1 MPEIDSKNMPN
12 EPHPEPDAT
21 LRSGAALSRRR
32 FVALGAAGLGG
43 AILAA
48 RGSEVRAA
56 GTAPVANRAPL
67 REAPFV
73 ALPLGSVRAR
83 GWLLRQLELQRDG
96 LTGHAEELLPAA
108 RGDSA
113 WLGGR
118 GEDWEKGP
126 YYLKGLVPLAYT
138 LDDAGLKAKAQRWV
152 EAILAGQ
159 REDGFF
165 GPKTNDDWWPRMVA
179 TYLLRDYAEATGD
192 ARVVPFLSRY
202 YRHMADALPRR
213 PLRDW
218 GRARAGD
225 EIETVF
231 WTFNRTGDAFLLELA
246 DTLHQQAY
254 PWRDIFTNNR
264 FLDFGMDFHPKHNV
278 NVPQAMK
285 LPPVYWQ
292 RSGHPA
298 DRAAFHVGDGHL
310 MRDHGLALGMNSG
323 TEFLAGRS
331 STQGVELCSVVE
343 RMLSDE
349 TALRILGDATIGD
362 HLERLAFNALPAAL
376 SPDIR
381 QHVYFT
387 LPNNVTAPRGGVGFT
402 QDYADARTPAPISG
416 FPCCCYNLHMGWPK
430 LAQNAWAATKDGGL
444 AVMAYVP
451 SEVTAPVTGGIEV
464 RFVEETDY
472 PFDETIRLR
481 LFAPR
486 RVRFPLALRVPAWC
500 ENPEITVNGRR
511 QSATPGRF
519 AVVEREWAAGDTVVL
534 RFPMRVRT
542 LPGVN
547 DSVSVWRGPLLYSL
561 QIEETWRAYAK
572 GRREGF
578 DSYEV
583 TPASAWNY
591 GLDLG
596 AEPRAAFR
604 VQRRSMPPNP
614 FDPARTPMRLLARAR
629 KIPAWTL
636 AWNGHVSFDPPP
648 GPVASDAPTE
658 TVTLV
663 PFGAQMLRVSNFPV
677 IGAPRPRSTEFHDDF
692 ATGHSDAWVTYGG
705 GWRVHG
711 KAFGPSSDATSSK
724 AVATGTRF
732 RDFTCEADVSVGA
745 AGNAGLIFRVSKPS
759 IGWDDYDGYYVG
771 LSAEAGQVML
781 GKAGGKWTL
790 LETAALPVA
799 ANRPY
804 RLRIEAR
811 GAKLRVFV
819 DTMSQPLIEVT
830 DDSFSEGAIGLR
842 QYGARPEGPQAAF
855 SNIAVRGLE
864 G

>member
-1 MPEIDSKNMPN
+1 MHNKSQS
-12 EPHPEPDAT
+12 EPDAAS
-21 LRSGAALSRRR
+21 RSGGALSRRP
-32 FVALGAAGLGG
+32 FVARGAA
-43 AILAA
+43 
-48 RGSEVRAA
+48 
-56 GTAPVANRAPL
+56 VANRAPL
-67 REAPFV
+67 REVPFA

-108 RGDSA
+108 GDDSA

-126 YYLKGLVPLAYT
+126 YYLKGLLPLAYT
-138 LDDAGLKAKAQRWV
+138 LGDAGLKAKAQRWV

-159 REDGFF
+159 RADGFF

-192 ARVVPFLSRY
+192 GRVVPFLSRY
-202 YRHMADALPRR
+202 YRHMAGALPKR

-225 EIETVF
+225 EIDTVF

-246 DTLHQQAY
+246 DTLYQQAY

-264 FLDFGMDFHPKHNV
+264 FLDFGTDFHPKHNV

-298 DRAAFHVGDGHL
+298 DRAAFRIGDRHL

-362 HLERLAFNALPAAL
+362 DLERLAFNALPAAL

-430 LAQNAWAATKDGGL
+430 LTQNAWAATKDGGL
-444 AVMAYVP
+444 AVLTYVP
-451 SEVTAPVTGGIEV
+451 SEVTAPVVGGVNV

-472 PFDETIRLR
+472 PFDDTIRLR
-481 LFAPR
+481 FSAPR

-511 QSATPGRF
+511 HSATPGRF

-534 RFPMRVRT
+534 RFPMPVQIAR
-542 LPGVN
+542 GVN
-547 DSVSVWRGPLLYSL
+547 DSVSVWHGPLLYTL

-572 GRREGF
+572 NRRREGF

-583 TPASAWNY
+583 TPASPWNY
-591 GLDLG
+591 GLVLG
-596 AEPRAAFR
+596 AQPRAAFR
-604 VQRRSMPPNP
+604 LERRRMPPNP
-614 FDPARTPMRLLARAR
+614 FNPAQTPVRLLARAK

-636 AWNGHVSFDPPP
+636 ARNGHVSLDPPLS
-648 GPVASDAPTE
+648 PVASDGPTE
-658 TVTLV
+658 MVTLV

-677 IGAPRPRSTEFHDDF
+677 IGAPRPLSAQFQDDF
-692 ATGHSDAWVTYGG
+692 ATGHSDGWVTYGG
-705 GWRVHG
+705 GWRVRG

-724 AVATGTRF
+724 AVATATRF
-732 RDFTCEADVSVGA
+732 RDFICEADVSVGA
-745 AGNAGLIFRVSKPS
+745 AGNAGLIFRVSRPS
-759 IGWDDYDGYYVG
+759 IGADDYNGYYVG
-771 LSAEAGQVML
+771 LSAEAGQVVL
-781 GKAGGKWTL
+781 GKADGKWTPL
-790 LETAALPVA
+790 RTAALA
-799 ANRPY
+799 MTANRPY
-804 RLRIEAR
+804 HLRIEAR
-811 GAKLRVFV
+811 GTDLRVFV
-819 DTMSQPLIEVT
+819 GDSARPLIEAT
-830 DDSFSEGAIGLR
+830 DASFSEGAIGVR

-855 SNIAVRGLE
+855 SRIAVRGLK